1 MLHRWAPAAVFPPC
15 VGPGWHPD
23 TVIIQVQ
30 LGCFPV
36 GTFATLIVWIISLYM
51 YVLIARIVIE
61 MIQSFSRSF
70 SPPKWFYVIAE
81 PIFMVTDPPVRLLRR
96 IIPPLPLGN
105 IRLDI
110 SVIVLFFALSILRIL
125 ASLIPF

>member
-1 MLHRWAPAAVFPPC
+1 M
-15 VGPGWHPD
+15 G
-23 TVIIQVQ
+23 I
-30 LGCFPV
+30 
-36 GTFATLIVWIISLYM
+36 FATLIAWIISLYM

-110 SVIVLFFALSILRIL
+110 SVIVLFFGLSILRVLVTFIR
-125 ASLIPF
+125 F